1 MAYFTLSPIATPTL
15 RLYKTKMR
23 AKVDWDDKFR
33 QYAKRKKWKF
43 GRCTSSEHSDTKDA
57 VEKCNKTYGLRKITT
72 GEKIDCSCG
81 YHGTN
86 KNHEEAAADEPCAA
100 AQSGNNGGAHDN
112 NNQPRQKSPSVP
124 NPPPAKRLK
133 TIYTNT
139 MFTDSNGNPIP
150 YCDNDDPPDPDDGK
164 RIMNDEIE
172 RDFGRWL
179 KKRKA
184 AWRANRRRGA
194 EEEEVPVHCRKMPP
208 ESLVVTV
215 EYGFP
220 TEKPIARQSASK

>member
-1 MAYFTLSPIATPTL
+1 
-15 RLYKTKMR
+15 MR

-43 GRCTSSEHSDTKDA
+43 GRCPSEHIDTKDA

-86 KNHEEAAADEPCAA
+86 KNYEEAAADEPCAA
-100 AQSGNNGGAHDN
+100 AQSGNNGGAQDN
-112 NNQPRQKSPSVP
+112 NHQPRQKSTSVP

-133 TIYTNT
+133 TIYTNI

-150 YCDNDDPPDPDDGK
+150 
-164 RIMNDEIE
+164 
-172 RDFGRWL
+172 
-179 KKRKA
+179 
-184 AWRANRRRGA
+184 
-194 EEEEVPVHCRKMPP
+194 
-208 ESLVVTV
+208 
-215 EYGFP
+215 
-220 TEKPIARQSASK
+220 